1 MSSNIGTVR
10 PPFVRGREGARGGA
24 RGREGAHHYVCKM
37 TSHNLHMRGR
47 TEDEFLLVNRDP
59 LKNTGKNHRKKPQ
72 KKPQEKTTGKTPP
85 RVRYNR
91 GINVALL

>member
-1 MSSNIGTVR
+1 MVFKPFNRAWGEGSSNIGTDR
-10 PPFVRGREGARGGA
+10 APFIGGGA
-24 RGREGAHHYVCKM
+24 GERRGAHHYVCKM

-59 LKNTGKNHRKKPQ
+59 LKNHR
-72 KKPQEKTTGKTPP
+72 KKPQEKTTGKTPQH
-85 RVRYNR
+85 VRYNR